1 MFKSYVAFL
10 VFSGGIA
17 ASVVGC
23 GRDTST
29 STGFETEGVGVV
41 KGKSVTKTENL
52 AKSVVALVAQR
63 EDGQALCT
71 GTILSEDTIL
81 TAAHCMDENP
91 ERMLVVFNRTIKK
104 VPKDLIRN
112 VTAFVQN
119 PLWKKPSAKGRGD
132 LALVHFDGG
141 LPAGYKPVTIGDATL
156 PLTPGTEV
164 LMMGYGVNQAE
175 THKGAG
181 VLRETKSSIIE
192 QESATELVTDGTKS
206 SVCFGDSGGPA
217 FAEDADGNEVQ
228 WGVTSSG
235 KNEACN
241 EASVHTN
248 VIAYAKWIKSAAAK
262 LSGGKSA
269 NGDSASAEKTSDGS
283 STGSSDDKPAAK
295 KHRKSKK

>member
-1 MFKSYVAFL
+1 M
-10 VFSGGIA
+10 
-17 ASVVGC
+17 
-23 GRDTST
+23 
-29 STGFETEGVGVV
+29 
-41 KGKSVTKTENL
+41 TKTESL

-81 TAAHCMDENP
+81 TAAHCVDENP
-91 ERMLVVFNRTIKK
+91 ERMLVVFNRTIKNA
-104 VPKDLIRN
+104 PTELIRK

-119 PLWKKPSAKGRGD
+119 PSWKKPSAKGRGD
-132 LALVHFDGG
+132 LALVRFEGG
-141 LPAGYKPVTIGDATL
+141 LPADYKPVTIGDANL

-164 LMMGYGVNQAE
+164 LMMGYGVNKAE

-192 QESATELVTDGTKS
+192 QESPTELVTDGTKS

-235 KNEACN
+235 KNDTCN

-248 VIAYAKWIKSAAAK
+248 VIAYAAWMKSAAAQLNGGK
-262 LSGGKSA
+262 VSGGKTA
-269 NGDSASAEKTSDGS
+269 AKNSASPEK
-283 STGSSDDKPAAK
+283 SSDDRTSTEPAVK
-295 KHRKSKK
+295 KHRKSKKAKAADDAGDDYDGQSPASHDLPLDQTLD